1 MPHPDERLPA
11 AATVW
16 PRFRLGGPLTLW
28 LPVVVSFVVQVPAAL
43 LRWHARALVSSF
55 DDDPV
60 RFTARLV
67 LALIGPVALVFARRF
82 PGPVVAVVVA
92 AASGYVLVTS
102 GDAAPPYIALAFAVI
117 GAVVRGARLWAWIS
131 LGVGW
136 AVTLAAGI
144 ALRVPWQPALVV
156 AVSLALVLFVAIG
169 ESIRSRRRRWDE
181 ARRLAE
187 EQRRSEAQAERM
199 RIARE
204 LHDVLAHSLSQ
215 ISVQAGVGLHLLES
229 RPEEAAKALADIKAT
244 SRSALE
250 EVRSVLGVLRDGGG
264 PAGSA
269 PQEVPLVPAPDLG
282 RLDELLDSVR
292 SQGLEVEASVDPAA
306 RSASAGAQLAMYRI
320 VQESLTNVVRHSEAG
335 RAAVSIAVTDAG
347 YRVSVDD
354 PGPARE
360 GSGPGGSGSGSG
372 SGGPGSGS
380 GETGSGGAASGGA
393 GRGVLGMRERA
404 ELLGG
409 RLSAGPVAEGSGFR
423 VVAEL
428 PERRGTS

>member
-1 MPHPDERLPA
+1 MPHPDERPPA
-11 AATVW
+11 AATAW

-67 LALIGPVALVFARRF
+67 LAVAGPVALVFARRF

-102 GDAAPPYIALAFAVI
+102 GDAAPPYVALPFAVI
-117 GAVVRGARLWAWIS
+117 GAVVRGARIWAWIS

-136 AVTLAAGI
+136 VVTLAAGI

-169 ESIRSRRRRWDE
+169 ESIRTRRRRWDE
-181 ARRLAE
+181 ARRFAE
-187 EQRRSEAQAERM
+187 EQRRSEVQAERM

-229 RPEEAAKALADIKAT
+229 RPEEAAKALTDIKAT

-250 EVRSVLGVLRDGGG
+250 EVRSVLGVLRDGGEMTG
-264 PAGSA
+264 VRTDSPA
-269 PQEVPLVPAPDLG
+269 PLVPTPDLR

-292 SQGLEVEASVDPAA
+292 SQGLRVEASVDPAA
-306 RSASAGAQLAMYRI
+306 HAAPAAVQLAMYRI
-320 VQESLTNVVRHSEAG
+320 VQESLTNVVRHSAG
-335 RAAVSIAVTDAG
+335 DRAEVAIVVTDEG
-347 YRVSVDD
+347 YRVTVDD
-354 PGPARE
+354 PGPAR
-360 GSGPGGSGSGSG
+360 GGTTVGGPGRGGPREPGG
-372 SGGPGSGS
+372 PASGGPAFIGS
-380 GETGSGGAASGGA
+380 
-393 GRGVLGMRERA
+393 GRGVLGMRERT

-409 RLSAGPVAEGSGFR
+409 RFSAGPVADGRGFR
-423 VVAEL
+423 VIADL
-428 PERRGTS
+428 PELSGSS